1 MTLGERIRLARKS
14 AGITQTEL
22 AGNFI
27 TRNML
32 SKIENDSVYPSLQT
46 LLYISERLRIPVGEF
61 FTDDDSNSAE
71 LRFRESE
78 IRRLFL
84 EGDSDLCIEFCE
96 KYSEAV
102 SDEMNLIRSVV
113 YLRRGEY
120 NYQNDKIDCAYKD
133 FKSSLFYSARTAYV
147 SADAVRHAKIM
158 IDEIERVKPF
168 PNGLGTAEGSLNGI
182 IPLQNSFEQIFAERV
197 IERTISERNFAA
209 AEKMINDILPEGSI
223 YKKRCVLFL
232 RQKAEIRKARQ
243 YICVSLPRMILYVL
257 PNDISSGVILN
268 SFMLTCST
276 MTRRICAQEHGQTYS
291 DIFEKKTSEFYL
303 QYY

>member
-1 MTLGERIRLARKS
+1 VTLGERIRLARKS

-223 YKKRCVLFL
+223 YKKKMRALLEAESGDTKSAAVHL
-232 RQKAEIRKARQ
+232 RELAEDD
-243 YICVSLPRMILYVL
+243 S
-257 PNDISSGVILN
+257 
-268 SFMLTCST
+268 
-276 MTRRICAQEHGQTYS
+276 ICAAERYIIWGHLEQLYAYMLDYDEAYLCARTRS
-291 DIFEKKTSEFYL
+291 DLLGYLRKKDK
-303 QYY
+303 